1 MMGSGSLRTGH
12 HGVLGRV
19 GAVGDD
25 QTCRLHV
32 NRRSE
37 RDTRGCRHRHRRNCP
52 VSIRR
57 FVYSS
62 TRRRATYQQRRR
74 GPSASLLQLSAISVA
89 VGSVRGGGAASRGPG
104 LHARKGAGNFL
115 KGATPSQDMMGEFV
129 GIARVAIGLMWRGVD
144 VAGTK
149 SSKRAFFTKQSS
161 LPDVSSQPASSRASA
176 GGRQPEAAST
186 RTGGG
191 SRLLPGL
198 PRKIGWGKGCVI
210 KPDGAAHIT

>member
-1 MMGSGSLRTGH
+1 MSTSASAQLPRVHSQVRLFVDASAGYVPAAKKGAIGFTVAIVSH
-12 HGVLGRV
+12 LGR
-19 GAVGDD
+19 
-25 QTCRLHV
+25 CR
-32 NRRSE
+32 
-37 RDTRGCRHRHRRNCP
+37 
-52 VSIRR
+52 
-57 FVYSS
+57 
-62 TRRRATYQQRRR
+62 
-74 GPSASLLQLSAISVA
+74 
-89 VGSVRGGGAASRGPG
+89 VGSGGGAASRGPG

-149 SSKRAFFTKQSS
+149 SSKRAFFTKQSA